1 MKGGEG
7 VLDFEMVFRENN
19 QFVFR
24 FLMKLCGDVSLAE
37 ELTQETFFRAYMNI
51 SALRNEE
58 RVAVWLCQIA
68 KNTYFAWFNEQKRKQ
83 PISQPIS
90 ANSTPDLAELFEG
103 TEYPWEMLPRIKEH
117 IATLLRD
124 TLVIPERD
132 YNGYNYTFVKGTDCC
147 PFACTLLSCRVQD
160 CIKNIA
166 ALRVFLCKDVSCDL
180 NEI

>member
-7 VLDFEMVFRENN
+7 VLDFEMVFRDNN

-58 RVAVWLCQIA
+58 KVSVWLCQIA

-83 PISQPIS
+83 PISQLTPTD
-90 ANSTPDLAELFEG
+90 NTPDIAELFE
-103 TEYPWEMLPRIKEH
+103 EKELAGRAFSVLNALEEPYKEVFM
-117 IATLLRD
+117 IS
-124 TLVIPERD
+124 VF
-132 YNGYNYTFVKGTDCC
+132 GG
-147 PFACTLLSCRVQD
+147 LSLKDISAMFGKSESWARVTYYRAKQK
-160 CIKNIA
+160 IMEG
-166 ALRVFLCKDVSCDL
+166 LGR
-180 NEI
+180 

>member
-1 MKGGEG
+1 MP
-7 VLDFEMVFRENN
+7 DFEMVFRDNN

-58 RVAVWLCQIA
+58 KVAVWLCQIA

-90 ANSTPDLAELFEG
+90 TDSTPDIAELFE
-103 TEYPWEMLPRIKEH
+103 EKELASRAFSVLNALEEPYKEVFMLS
-117 IATLLRD
+117 
-124 TLVIPERD
+124 VF
-132 YNGYNYTFVKGTDCC
+132 GG
-147 PFACTLLSCRVQD
+147 LSLKDISAMFGKSESWARVTYYRAKQK
-160 CIKNIA
+160 IMEG
-166 ALRVFLCKDVSCDL
+166 LGR
-180 NEI
+180 